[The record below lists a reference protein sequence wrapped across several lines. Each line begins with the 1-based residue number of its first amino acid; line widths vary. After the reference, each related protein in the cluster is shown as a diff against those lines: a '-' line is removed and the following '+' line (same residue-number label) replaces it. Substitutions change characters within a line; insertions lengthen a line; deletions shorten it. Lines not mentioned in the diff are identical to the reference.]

1 MKPLDS
7 RPNTRP
13 ATSPAAL
20 LPSLVAWGVGMIE
33 GVLALRLLAKLLA
46 ARPEHAA
53 IQLLYRVSDP
63 LVAPLW
69 SLDAGQPRFGAVLE
83 YSTLVTAL
91 LILAGGYLVWLWLYG
106 SRRNKQRRNR

>member
-1 MKPLDS
+1 MKHLD
-7 RPNTRP
+7 TRSASSP
-13 ATSPAAL
+13 ATHSY
-20 LPSLVAWGVGMIE
+20 LVAWGVGIIE

-91 LILAGGYLVWLWLYG
+91 LILAGGYLVWLYG
-106 SRRNKQRRNR
+106 SRRNGRHKNQ